1 MYCNKCG
8 KKLKENS
15 KFCEECGAAIPNKN
29 KSNVKKTLSN
39 IDKKV
44 EEKLPNNLKKNK
56 NLLYIGVI
64 VVVVIVGLF
73 IFTGNG
79 GSSVFGYS
87 ENVKKVRAWKSILLE
102 HEGVTLGE
110 TMDYALSNAKW
121 SDTTYEGKKAV
132 MLTGVYKDRNV
143 SMKAIFYPD
152 YDETDEFY
160 AYYEE
165 DGDSR
170 TSADVAFRAAEY
182 ASDAAE
188 SLGRD

>member
-87 ENVKKVRAWKSILLE
+87 ENVKKVRAWQSIFARLERCEKLL
-102 HEGVTLGE
+102 
-110 TMDYALSNAKW
+110 
-121 SDTTYEGKKAV
+121 
-132 MLTGVYKDRNV
+132 
-143 SMKAIFYPD
+143 
-152 YDETDEFY
+152 
-160 AYYEE
+160 
-165 DGDSR
+165 
-170 TSADVAFRAAEY
+170 
-182 ASDAAE
+182 
-188 SLGRD
+188 